1 LRTGNATILVLMHSH
16 TFCSKSCG
24 FDPTPNLNNRWWY
37 WREGRSGFGR
47 FETDDE
53 GLFFMRGQPPSASAA
68 SAHAKVRKRAR
79 AAADASATEV
89 LESGED

>member
-1 LRTGNATILVLMHSH
+1 LTHSH

-53 GLFFMRGQPPSASAA
+53 GLFFMRGQPFSVS
-68 SAHAKVRKRAR
+68 HAQARKRAR
-79 AAADASATEV
+79 AKSKSEATTDV
-89 LESGED
+89 FESGSEAGR

>member
-1 LRTGNATILVLMHSH
+1 LTHSH
-16 TFCSKSCG
+16 TFCSKSSG

-53 GLFFMRGQPPSASAA
+53 GLFFMRGLPANTAQPVPAA
-68 SAHAKVRKRAR
+68 AKAQRKRAR
-79 AAADASATEV
+79 AAADASTDII
-89 LESGED
+89 ESGED